1 MQRTYYYSD
10 ELNDD
15 FAGTKIARKPLPE
28 DYRYVR
34 TDAPFRA
41 GRFIVYRLFA
51 TPLIALA
58 GLLCGRIR
66 NRRATRGFRRGG
78 AFIYGNHTCYLGDAL
93 NPTRIAF
100 PRAASVVVNPDA
112 VSIPVA
118 GGLVRL
124 LGGVPVPEGIGGL
137 KNFSR
142 DIISAA
148 ERGEWVAIYPEAHIW
163 PYYTGIRPFGA
174 ASFKYPAK
182 CGVPVFAYTTVYRR
196 RKFSRKPKKVVYV
209 DGPFFAEGE
218 TLKEKAESL
227 RAQVYEAMCG
237 RAKLSDCVY
246 CDYYKIGN
254 PQLASALNGAQVA
267 ARSRGKKRVAMLREL
282 AEEFTEINAEES
294 KQKVA
299 ASKV

>member
-1 MQRTYYYSD
+1 MQHTYYYSD

-112 VSIPVA
+112 VSIPAA

-124 LGGVPVPEGIGGL
+124 LGGVPVPEDIAGL

-148 ERGEWVAIYPEAHIW
+148 ERDEWVAIYPEAHIW

-174 ASFKYPAK
+174 AAFMYPAK
-182 CGVPVFAYTTVYRR
+182 CGLPVFAYTTVYKKRR
-196 RKFSRKPKKVVYV
+196 FFKKPRREVWV
-209 DGPFFAEGE
+209 DGPFFAEGA
-218 TLKEKAESL
+218 TAKARAESL
-227 RAQVYEAMCG
+227 RAQVYAAMVA
-237 RAKLSDCVY
+237 RAETSDCEYCVY
-246 CDYYKIGN
+246 RRVSDG
-254 PQLASALNGAQVA
+254 AVAAALNSAQRHGGEAVSAGDDRAQDISA
-267 ARSRGKKRVAMLREL
+267 AAG
-282 AEEFTEINAEES
+282 ING
-294 KQKVA
+294 
-299 ASKV
+299 

>member
-51 TPLIALA
+51 TPL
-58 GLLCGRIR
+58 
-66 NRRATRGFRRGG
+66 
-78 AFIYGNHTCYLGDAL
+78 
-93 NPTRIAF
+93 RIAF

-112 VSIPVA
+112 VSIPAA

-174 ASFKYPAK
+174 AAFMYPAK
-182 CGVPVFAYTTVYRR
+182 CGLPVFAYTTVYKKRR
-196 RKFSRKPKKVVYV
+196 FFKKPRREVWV
-209 DGPFFAEGE
+209 DGPFFAEGA
-218 TLKEKAESL
+218 TAKARAESL
-227 RAQVYEAMCG
+227 RAQVYAAMVA
-237 RAKLSDCVY
+237 RAETSDCEYCVY
-246 CDYYKIGN
+246 RRVSDG
-254 PQLASALNGAQVA
+254 AVAAALNSAQRHGGEAVSAGDDRAQDISA
-267 ARSRGKKRVAMLREL
+267 AAG
-282 AEEFTEINAEES
+282 ING
-294 KQKVA
+294 
-299 ASKV
+299 